1 MKRFAKT
8 ALCALSAAVLLTSCG
23 QGSGGN
29 KSAADPADNRFEM
42 PQVPAMISGE
52 AEALDYIVS
61 HYWDNFYSEARPGDR
76 DTALVR
82 GFGEKAFRE
91 ILGQYALLL
100 RTVPTQKA
108 LKSCE
113 AFLQSTEKAQIEA
126 GEGTLWKKVT
136 DAYALVMGDP
146 NSPYRNEEFCIPL
159 YQKIASSPLSSE
171 SEKADADA
179 TLPLLRLNRLGEKA
193 NDFYYT
199 MRNGRTGHLYGID
212 ARYTI
217 IFFSNPGC
225 PNCREVMESLEQ
237 FPGIDA
243 LIEGKYLAVANI
255 YPDEDLS
262 EWIKYSESYPKNWI
276 SAYDHLQAIYGT
288 PLYNIRAIPSVYL
301 LDGEKRVLLKDV
313 PTEYLLQYMQMIFL
327 SQATD

>member
-29 KSAADPADNRFEM
+29 KSAADPADNRFEI

-159 YQKIASSPLSSE
+159 YQKIAFSPLSSE

>member
-52 AEALDYIVS
+52 EEALDYIVS

-193 NDFYYT
+193 NDFSYT

>member
-23 QGSGGN
+23 RGRDAK
-29 KSAADPADNRFEM
+29 KSTADPANNRFDIPE
-42 PQVPAMISGE
+42 VPAMISSQ
-52 AEALDYIVS
+52 AEAMDYIVT
-61 HYWDNFYSEARPGDR
+61 HYWDKFYSEERPGDR

-82 GFGEKAFRE
+82 GFGENAFRE
-91 ILGQYALLL
+91 IMGQYALLL
-100 RTVPTQKA
+100 RSVPAEKA

-113 AFLQSTEKAQIEA
+113 AFLQSTEQAQMEA

-159 YQKIASSPLSSE
+159 YQKIAASSLSDE
-171 SEKADADA
+171 SEKADAEA
-179 TLPLLRLNRLGEKA
+179 QLPLLTLNRLGEKA

-212 ARYTI
+212 AEYTI

-237 FPGIDA
+237 FPLIDD

-262 EWIKYSESYPKNWI
+262 EWIKYSEIYPKNWI
-276 SAYDHLQAIYGT
+276 NAYDHMQAIYGT

-301 LDGEKRVLLKDV
+301 LDSEKRVLLKDAA
-313 PTEYLLQYMQMIFL
+313 TEYLLQYMQMIFP
-327 SQATD
+327 SRATD

>member
-1 MKRFAKT
+1 MGRFAKT
-8 ALCALSAAVLLTSCG
+8 ALCALSAAVLLASCG
-23 QGSGGN
+23 QGRGG
-29 KSAADPADNRFEM
+29 KKTEADPANNRFDM
-42 PQVPAMISGE
+42 PEVPAMISSE
-52 AEALDYIVS
+52 AEALDYIVT
-61 HYWDNFYSEARPGDR
+61 HYWDNFYSAERPGFR

-82 GFGEKAFRE
+82 GFSENAFKE
-91 ILGQYALLL
+91 IFGQYALLL
-100 RTVPTQKA
+100 RSVSAEKA

-113 AFLQSTEKAQIEA
+113 TFLQNTEKAQLEA

-159 YQKIASSPLSSE
+159 YQKIVASSLSDE
-171 SEKADADA
+171 SEKADAEA
-179 TLPLLRLNRLGEKA
+179 KLPLLKLNRLGEKA
-193 NDFYYT
+193 NDFSYT

-212 ARYTI
+212 AEYTI

-262 EWIKYSESYPKNWI
+262 EWLKYSEIYPKNWI
-276 SAYDHLQAIYGT
+276 NAYDHLQAIYGT

-301 LDGEKRVLLKDV
+301 LDSEKRVLLKDV
-313 PTEYLLQYMQMIFL
+313 TTEYLMQYMQMIFPA
-327 SQATD
+327 QATN

>member
-29 KSAADPADNRFEM
+29 KSAADPADNRFEI

-159 YQKIASSPLSSE
+159 YQKIALSPLSSE

>member
-171 SEKADADA
+171 SEKANADA

-243 LIEGKYLAVANI
+243 LIEDKYLAVANI